1 MNLHHDHE
9 AFSELIIAASN
20 ELHIP
25 PGIIEKDYYVTLALR
40 ELAARVKG
48 MVFKGGTSLT
58 KCYQILDRFSEDI
71 DISYAASEGVP
82 GESRKR
88 QLKKAVVSSIESMG
102 FSIANLEETRSR
114 RSYNCYRASYSSI
127 YSPLLELKPELV
139 IETYIALLPF
149 PTVNRIADNYIYRF
163 LKMTEQEELAEEF
176 DIMPFEI
183 TTQSIERTLIDK
195 VFALCDYYLSDKV
208 DRHSR
213 HLYDIYKIMEYTR
226 PDASLSGL
234 VQEVRSLREP
244 LPVCPSAKTGVCIN
258 DVLAE
263 IVDKE
268 VYRND
273 YETVTGKLLFTYVPY
288 EVVIDGIKEIISRG
302 YFSNF

>member
-71 DISYAASEGVP
+71 DISYAASEGIP

-102 FSIANLEETRSR
+102 FSVANLEETRSR

-149 PTVNRIADNYIYRF
+149 PTVNRMADNYIYRF
-163 LKMTEQEELAEEF
+163 LKMTEQEGLAEEF
-176 DIMPFEI
+176 DLAPFEI
-183 TTQSIERTLIDK
+183 TTQAIERTLIDK
-195 VFALCDYYLSDKV
+195 VFAICDYYLSDKV

-213 HLYDIYKIMEYTR
+213 HLYDIYKIMEYTK

-244 LPVCPSAKTGVCIN
+244 LLVCPSAKIGVCIN
-258 DVLAE
+258 DILAE

-268 VYRND
+268 IYRND
-273 YETVTGKLLFTYVPY
+273 YETVTSRFLFIYLPY
-288 EVVIDGIKEIISRG
+288 ETAIDGIKEIISGG
-302 YFSNF
+302 YFRNL

>member
-71 DISYAASEGVP
+71 DISYAASEGIP

-88 QLKKAVVSSIESMG
+88 QLKKAVVSSIESIG
-102 FSIANLEETRSR
+102 FSIANFEETRSR

-139 IETYIALLPF
+139 IETYIAL
-149 PTVNRIADNYIYRF
+149 
-163 LKMTEQEELAEEF
+163 
-176 DIMPFEI
+176 
-183 TTQSIERTLIDK
+183 
-195 VFALCDYYLSDKV
+195 
-208 DRHSR
+208 
-213 HLYDIYKIMEYTR
+213 
-226 PDASLSGL
+226 
-234 VQEVRSLREP
+234 
-244 LPVCPSAKTGVCIN
+244 
-258 DVLAE
+258 
-263 IVDKE
+263 
-268 VYRND
+268 
-273 YETVTGKLLFTYVPY
+273 
-288 EVVIDGIKEIISRG
+288 
-302 YFSNF
+302 

>member
-40 ELAARVKG
+40 ELASRVKG

-58 KCYQILDRFSEDI
+58 KCYQMLDRFSEDI
-71 DISYAASEGVP
+71 DISYAASEGIP

-102 FSIANLEETRSR
+102 FSVANIEETRSR

-127 YSPLLELKPELV
+127 YSSLLELKPELV

-149 PTVNRIADNYIYRF
+149 PTVSRMADNYIYRF
-163 LKMTEQEELAEEF
+163 LKMTEQGEMAEEF
-176 DIMPFEI
+176 GLMPFEI
-183 TTQSIERTLIDK
+183 TTQAIERTLIDK

-213 HLYDIYKIMEYTR
+213 HLYDIYKIMEYTK

-244 LPVCPSAKTGVCIN
+244 LPACPSAKTGVCIN

-263 IVDKE
+263 IADKE
-268 VYRND
+268 IYRQD
-273 YETVTGKLLFTYVPY
+273 YETITGKLLFTYVPY
-288 EVVIDGIKEIISRG
+288 ETVIGGIEEIISRR
-302 YFSNF
+302 YFSNL

>member
-9 AFSELIIAASN
+9 AFSEFIIAASN

-25 PGIIEKDYYVTLALR
+25 PGIIEKDYYVTLALK
-40 ELAARVKG
+40 ELASKVKG

-88 QLKKAVVSSIESMG
+88 QLKKAVISSIESLG
-102 FSIANLEETRSR
+102 FSVTNLEETRSR
-114 RSYNCYRASYSSI
+114 RSYNCYRAGYPSI
-127 YSPLLELKPELV
+127 YSPLLELKPELL

-149 PTVNRIADNYIYRF
+149 PTVNRMADNYIYRF

-176 DIMPFEI
+176 DIKPFEI
-183 TTQSIERTLIDK
+183 TTQAIERTLIEK
-195 VFALCDYYLSDKV
+195 VFAICDYYLSDKI

-213 HLYDIYKIMEYTR
+213 HLYDIYKIMEYTK
-226 PDASLSGL
+226 PDTSLSRL
-234 VQEVRSLREP
+234 VQEVRGQREP
-244 LPVCPSAKTGVCIN
+244 LPVCPSAKTGICIN
-258 DVLAE
+258 DVLTE

-268 VYRND
+268 IYQQD
-273 YETVTGKLLFTYVPY
+273 YETITGKLLFTYVPY
-288 EVVIDGIKEIISRG
+288 ETVVSGIKEIISRG
-302 YFSNF
+302 YFGNL

>member
-40 ELAARVKG
+40 ELASRVKG

-58 KCYQILDRFSEDI
+58 KCYQILERFSEDI

-102 FSIANLEETRSR
+102 FSVANIEETRSR

-127 YSPLLELKPELV
+127 YSSLLELKPELV

-149 PTVNRIADNYIYRF
+149 PTVNRRTDNYIYRF
-163 LKMTEQEELAEEF
+163 LKMTEQEEQAEEF
-176 DIMPFEI
+176 DLAPFEI
-183 TTQSIERTLIDK
+183 TTQAIERTLIDK

-213 HLYDIYKIMEYTR
+213 HLYDIYKIMEYTK

-244 LPVCPSAKTGVCIN
+244 LLVCPSAKTGVCIN

-263 IVDKE
+263 IVNKE

-273 YETVTGKLLFTYVPY
+273 YETITGKLLFTYVPY
-288 EVVIDGIKEIISRG
+288 ETVIGGIKEIISRE
-302 YFSNF
+302 YFRNL

>member
-71 DISYAASEGVP
+71 DISYAASEGIP

-213 HLYDIYKIMEYTR
+213 HLYDIYKIMEYTK
-226 PDASLSGL
+226 PEASLSGL
-234 VQEVRSLREP
+234 VQEVRSLRES

-268 VYRND
+268 VYWND

>member
-40 ELAARVKG
+40 ELASRVKG

-58 KCYQILDRFSEDI
+58 KCYQILERFSEDI

-102 FSIANLEETRSR
+102 FSVANLEETRSR

-149 PTVNRIADNYIYRF
+149 PTVNRMADNYIYRF
-163 LKMTEQEELAEEF
+163 LKMTEQEDLAEEF
-176 DIMPFEI
+176 DLVPFEI
-183 TTQSIERTLIDK
+183 TTQAIERTLIDK

-208 DRHSR
+208 DRNSR
-213 HLYDIYKIMEYTR
+213 HLYDIYKIMEYTK

-244 LPVCPSAKTGVCIN
+244 LPVCPSAKAGVCIN

-273 YETVTGKLLFTYVPY
+273 YETITGKLLFTYVPY
-288 EVVIDGIKEIISRG
+288 EMVIGGVKEIIG
-302 YFSNF
+302 KCYFSNT

>member
-268 VYRND
+268 VYWND

>member
-9 AFSELIIAASN
+9 AFSEFIIAASN

-25 PGIIEKDYYVTLALR
+25 PGIIEKDYYVTLTLK
-40 ELAARVKG
+40 ELASRVKG

-102 FSIANLEETRSR
+102 FSVTNLEQTRSR

-149 PTVNRIADNYIYRF
+149 PTVSRMADNYIYRF
-163 LKMTEQEELAEEF
+163 LKMTEQEDLAEEF
-176 DIMPFEI
+176 DLMPFEI
-183 TTQSIERTLIDK
+183 TTQAIERTLVDK
-195 VFALCDYYLSDKV
+195 VFAICDYYLLDKAE
-208 DRHSR
+208 RHSR
-213 HLYDIYKIMEYTR
+213 HLYDIYKILESITL
-226 PDASLSGL
+226 DASLSEL
-234 VQEVRSLREP
+234 VQEVRSLRES
-244 LPVCPSAKTGVCIN
+244 LPACPSAKKEVCIN
-258 DVLAE
+258 DILTE
-263 IVDKE
+263 IMEKE
-268 VYRND
+268 VYRKD
-273 YETVTGKLLFTYVPY
+273 YETITDKLLFTYLPY
-288 EVVIDGIKEIISRG
+288 KTVIGGIREIISKG
-302 YFSNF
+302 YFDNF

>member
-40 ELAARVKG
+40 ELASRVKG

-58 KCYQILDRFSEDI
+58 KCYQILERFSEDI

-88 QLKKAVVSSIESMG
+88 QLKKPVVSSIESIG
-102 FSIANLEETRSR
+102 FSVANLEETRSR

-149 PTVNRIADNYIYRF
+149 PTVNRMADNYIYRF
-163 LKMTEQEELAEEF
+163 LKMTEQEDLAEEF
-176 DIMPFEI
+176 DLVPFEI
-183 TTQSIERTLIDK
+183 TTQAIGRTLIDK
-195 VFALCDYYLSDKV
+195 VFAICDYYLSDKV
-208 DRHSR
+208 ERHSR
-213 HLYDIYKIMEYTR
+213 HLYDIYKIMEYMK
-226 PDASLSGL
+226 PDASLSGI

-244 LPVCPSAKTGVCIN
+244 LPVCPSAKTGVYIN

-268 VYRND
+268 IYRQD
-273 YETVTGKLLFTYVPY
+273 YETITGKLLFTYVPY
-288 EVVIDGIKEIISRG
+288 EVVIGGITEIISRG
-302 YFSNF
+302 YFRNL